1 MKRFL
6 PASLLLH
13 VLLLGALAARIP
25 QPPKLALRTLSL
37 ELPAAR
43 PAPQAA
49 QSTGSAAM
57 AVARTGTGMNPP
69 AQRPIRHRSQRT
81 TPVDPARLART
92 DPAGE
97 PLPRQTPQRRTD
109 TPAPAHGPAATDPS
123 AAASTQED
131 AVTSQVRAVLYA
143 ALRAR
148 FVYPR
153 RARLRGWQ
161 GTVRVGVRVGAA
173 GQILQL
179 RIVESSHHAVLDRA
193 ALDCLD
199 RIRQV
204 PGVVAWLN
212 GRARDIVVPIEY
224 RLTNG

>member
-13 VLLLGALAARIP
+13 ALLLGALAAWA
-25 QPPKLALRTLSL
+25 PPHPTLVLRTLAL
-37 ELPAAR
+37 ELPSARSAAHPVQPATAPPVAAAR
-43 PAPQAA
+43 PAAGGEPPA
-49 QSTGSAAM
+49 QQPARYRSHREAPVQTARM
-57 AVARTGTGMNPP
+57 ARTGPAAEPHPRP
-69 AQRPIRHRSQRT
+69 AQPPST
-81 TPVDPARLART
+81 A
-92 DPAGE
+92 
-97 PLPRQTPQRRTD
+97 
-109 TPAPAHGPAATDPS
+109 TPAASPGAAATGPS
-123 AAASTQED
+123 QPASRHED
-131 AVTSQVRAVLYA
+131 TATSQVRAALYA

-161 GTVRVGVRVGAA
+161 GTVRVGVRVSAA
-173 GQILQL
+173 GRILQL

-204 PGVVAWLN
+204 PGAVAWLD

-224 RLTNG
+224 RLTDG

>member
-13 VLLLGALAARIP
+13 ALLLGALAAWA
-25 QPPKLALRTLSL
+25 PPHPTLALRTLAL
-37 ELPAAR
+37 ELPSARSAAHPVQPATAPPVAAAR
-43 PAPQAA
+43 RAGGGEAPARQA
-49 QSTGSAAM
+49 T
-57 AVARTGTGMNPP
+57 
-69 AQRPIRHRSQRT
+69 RPRPHRSKPLATARMALT
-81 TPVDPARLART
+81 DPAAGPPARLAQN
-92 DPAGE
+92 PATAA
-97 PLPRQTPQRRTD
+97 LPP
-109 TPAPAHGPAATDPS
+109 PAS
-123 AAASTQED
+123 VAAAPSQPATRHED
-131 AVTSQVRAVLYA
+131 TATSQVRAALYA

-161 GTVRVGVRVGAA
+161 GTVRVGVRVSAA
-173 GQILQL
+173 GRILQL

-204 PGVVAWLN
+204 PGAVAWLD

-224 RLTNG
+224 RLTDG